1 MEPFNWWSLRGWDMF
16 DRGLLSKEGKRN
28 SRIDELIEPLFEDNF
43 ALLLALPGKRVDNS
57 AGHSLL

>member
-1 MEPFNWWSLRGWDMF
+1 MF

-28 SRIDELIEPLFEDNF
+28 SRIDELVEPLFEDNF
-43 ALLLALPGKRVDNS
+43 ALLLAFLENKVDNS

>member
-1 MEPFNWWSLRGWDMF
+1 MDMF
-16 DRGLLSKEGKRN
+16 DRGLLSKEGKPSN
-28 SRIDELIEPLFEDNF
+28 RIDGIVEPLFEDNF